1 MMFPLSILTTLL
13 KMWNINWKNLIKRS
27 IYVDK
32 KSEMIVIQNIPKT
45 LPSKSMYPGRIDIVN
60 PRSWKIVVCFNRYNG
75 IVSSLQV
82 FENTFVLTSLSSNN
96 SDLLKFYYVIVSL
109 FNNTSVLVVVD
120 QFVMLEVIPTSK
132 I

>member
-1 MMFPLSILTTLL
+1 
-13 KMWNINWKNLIKRS
+13 
-27 IYVDK
+27 
-32 KSEMIVIQNIPKT
+32 MIVIQNIPKT